1 MMKLYNYFR
10 SSASYRVRIALNLKG
25 LPYDYVPIHLRRG
38 GGEHLTPS
46 YKAVHPQAL
55 IPALE
60 DSGRVLTQSLAI
72 LEYLEER
79 YPTPPLLPR
88 DPADRAM
95 VRSMALAVACE
106 MHPLQNLRVLNYLQN
121 TLHHT
126 EAEAQAWGRHWVTEG
141 LTALEQMAKAT
152 SSRGSFCF
160 GNTPTF
166 ADLCLVPQMVN
177 ARRFGC
183 DLSQCPTL
191 VQIDA
196 TCLALPAFAHA
207 APEKQPDAEN

>member
-1 MMKLYNYFR
+1 MKLYNYFR

-25 LPYDYVPIHLRRG
+25 LSYEYIPIHLRRG
-38 GGEHLTPS
+38 GGEHLTPT
-46 YKAVHPQAL
+46 YKAIHPQAL

-60 DSGRVLTQSLAI
+60 EDGQVLTQSLAI

-79 YPTPPLLPR
+79 YPEPPLLPAA
-88 DPADRAM
+88 PADRAT

-126 EAEAQAWGRHWVTEG
+126 EAEAQAWGRHWVAEG
-141 LTALEQMAKAT
+141 LVALEQMVTAVPN
-152 SSRGSFCF
+152 RGSFCF

-183 DLSQCPTL
+183 DLTVCPTL

-196 TCLALPAFAHA
+196 HCRSQPAFAKA
-207 APEKQPDAEN
+207 APEAQPDAE

>member
-1 MMKLYNYFR
+1 MKLYNYFR

-25 LPYDYVPIHLRRG
+25 LSYDYIPIHLRRS
-38 GGEHLTPS
+38 GGEHLTAS
-46 YKAVHPQAL
+46 YRAIHPQAL

-60 DSGRVLTQSLAI
+60 DDGRILTQSLAI

-88 DPADRAM
+88 DAADRAT
-95 VRSMALAVACE
+95 VRSMALAVACK

-126 EAEAQAWGRHWVTEG
+126 EAEAHTWGRHWVTEG
-141 LTALEQMAKAT
+141 LIALEQMVK
-152 SSRGSFCF
+152 SVPDRRSFCF
-160 GNTPTF
+160 GSMPTF

-183 DLSQCPTL
+183 DLSVCPTL
-191 VQIDA
+191 IQIDA
-196 TCLALPAFAHA
+196 ACLALPAFANA
-207 APEKQPDAEN
+207 APDKQPDNE